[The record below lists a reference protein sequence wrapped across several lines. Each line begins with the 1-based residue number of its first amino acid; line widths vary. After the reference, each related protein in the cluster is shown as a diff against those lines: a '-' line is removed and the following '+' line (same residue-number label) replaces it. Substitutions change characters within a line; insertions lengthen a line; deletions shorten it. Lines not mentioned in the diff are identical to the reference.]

1 VVGHERAWRCV
12 AMAWHGMAWHQ
23 GILEAHLTRVRAHP
37 SSAVRAPGSSSTH
50 QSGTLLV
57 ALPLRAIAHVALAAS
72 LRLS

>member
-12 AMAWHGMAWHQ
+12 AMAS
-23 GILEAHLTRVRAHP
+23 GILDAHLARVRAHP

-57 ALPLRAIAHVALAAS
+57 ALPLRAIVHVALAAS